1 MIIRQMSVFVE
12 NKPGAL
18 AEVLATL
25 KEHEV
30 NIRAMAVAD
39 TADFGILRII
49 VNDPEKVEKILRGNG
64 FTVKMTQVL
73 TLTIADSPG
82 SLYEKMKKLSD
93 AGVNVEYMYAFAAT
107 GDGFARVVLKVDNLA
122 RAVSIANGQQQESET
137 DKESD
142 NEDGPAF
149 YW

>member
-12 NKPGAL
+12 NRPGAL
-18 AEVLATL
+18 AEVLAVL

-30 NIRAMAVAD
+30 NIRALAVAD

-49 VNDPEKVEKILRGNG
+49 VNDPEKVERILRGTG
-64 FTVKMTQVL
+64 FTVKITQVL
-73 TLTIADSPG
+73 TLTVDDNPG
-82 SLYEKMKKLSD
+82 SLYEKMQRLSD

-122 RAVSIANGQQQESET
+122 RAVSIANGQQQQFDEDEET
-137 DKESD
+137 
-142 NEDGPAF
+142 GPDF

>member
-12 NKPGAL
+12 NRPGAL
-18 AEVLATL
+18 AEVLSVL

-30 NIRAMAVAD
+30 NIRALAVAD

-49 VNDPEKVEKILRGNG
+49 VNDPEKVERILRGTG

-73 TLTIADSPG
+73 TLTVDDNPG
-82 SLYEKMKKLSD
+82 TLYDKIQRLSD

-122 RAVSIANGQQQESET
+122 RAVSIANGQQQQP
-137 DKESD
+137 
-142 NEDGPAF
+142 NEEGEIGPDF